1 VLGNVLN
8 LTDRNGGGRQL
19 IGGRSRRHEAEAAE
33 VAEIDRWLA
42 EMRSGPEMVLYS
54 TNPTSVTPVRP
65 ASPSPARR
73 AKKRRR

>member
-1 VLGNVLN
+1 MLGNVLN
-8 LTDRNGGGRQL
+8 LTDRSGSGRHL
-19 IGGRSRRHEAEAAE
+19 IGGRSRRRAAEAAE

-42 EMRSGPEMVLYS
+42 KMRSGPEMVLYS
-54 TNPTSVTPVRP
+54 THPAPAPPARV